1 MVVLGRLPDDPTPA
15 PYAIRQRVLATKR
28 LDPGRNTATTATCRT
43 SGRPLRLATAAE
55 LLGVS
60 EVADLAAETA
70 GRLKTLRL
78 EVAVVGEFKRGKS
91 SLINALI
98 GREVLP
104 VGVLPLTAVPT
115 VLEQGEDGLVVEFA
129 DGRQEHHPLRQVAR
143 FVTEEANPGNR
154 LGVARV
160 TARLHTPL
168 LDAGVRLVDTPG
180 VGSVHE
186 HNTRST
192 DAYLPSLDAAVLVTS
207 ADPPISRAE
216 RAFLQRVLGH
226 AVRLFVVLNKADY
239 LAAGDLDR
247 TVAFTGAVVRQ
258 VLPDWPGPV
267 YPLSARP
274 GAGNPDGLR
283 RFGDDLARFLHEER
297 AAVVTDSAR
306 RSAARGLGSLRLAL
320 DLERRAASLPAEEL
334 ATRRAQFAA
343 VVDRLASDAADDA
356 ALLGAAVRRGLEAL
370 DETLAPHR
378 AELARRAEQATI
390 QAAERHPDAGPGR
403 LLELLQA
410 ERPAMLEGLSGEL
423 VERAG
428 AAAVAAYRQ
437 ATAAVTKRA
446 ANRVQRLQAE
456 AASTFGVPLPDFVA
470 PDLDLG
476 IAKVSFSV
484 PRVTL
489 LAEQL
494 ASASWRLLGARAAR
508 ARAIARA
515 REQAAEE
522 AQMLLGRLRGAT
534 SEQLGEAARQL
545 GARLQRHQAALATGL
560 SAAIERG
567 GGLLAEAEDRRQRR
581 TLQLERAADLL
592 QEVAVGLQRQP
603 ATPGGQVNGRSLPAA
618 HDDASRRQP
627 A

>member
-216 RAFLQRVLGH
+216 RAFLQRVLGY

-247 TVAFTGAVVRQ
+247 TVAFTGAVV
-258 VLPDWPGPV
+258 P
-267 YPLSARP
+267 
-274 GAGNPDGLR
+274 
-283 RFGDDLARFLHEER
+283 
-297 AAVVTDSAR
+297 
-306 RSAARGLGSLRLAL
+306 
-320 DLERRAASLPAEEL
+320 
-334 ATRRAQFAA
+334 
-343 VVDRLASDAADDA
+343 
-356 ALLGAAVRRGLEAL
+356 
-370 DETLAPHR
+370 
-378 AELARRAEQATI
+378 
-390 QAAERHPDAGPGR
+390 
-403 LLELLQA
+403 
-410 ERPAMLEGLSGEL
+410 
-423 VERAG
+423 AG
-428 AAAVAAYRQ
+428 AA
-437 ATAAVTKRA
+437 
-446 ANRVQRLQAE
+446 RLARPRL
-456 AASTFGVPLPDFVA
+456 S
-470 PDLDLG
+470 
-476 IAKVSFSV
+476 SV
-484 PRVTL
+484 GPTR
-489 LAEQL
+489 
-494 ASASWRLLGARAAR
+494 
-508 ARAIARA
+508 
-515 REQAAEE
+515 
-522 AQMLLGRLRGAT
+522 
-534 SEQLGEAARQL
+534 
-545 GARLQRHQAALATGL
+545 
-560 SAAIERG
+560 
-567 GGLLAEAEDRRQRR
+567 
-581 TLQLERAADLL
+581 
-592 QEVAVGLQRQP
+592 
-603 ATPGGQVNGRSLPAA
+603 
-618 HDDASRRQP
+618 RRQP
-627 A
+627 RRPAEVR

>member
-545 GARLQRHQAALATGL
+545 GARLQRNQAALATGL

-592 QEVAVGLQRQP
+592 QEVTVGLQRQP
-603 ATPGGQVNGRSLPAA
+603 ATPGGQVNSRSRPAA

>member
-1 MVVLGRLPDDPTPA
+1 MQASVQAASTVDPA
-15 PYAIRQRVLATKR
+15 LARVLV
-28 LDPGRNTATTATCRT
+28 
-43 SGRPLRLATAAE
+43 RLAEAAE
-55 LLGVS
+55 LLGVT

-129 DGRQEHHPLRQVAR
+129 DGRQEQHPLRQVAR

-160 TARLHTPL
+160 TVRLHTPL

-247 TVAFTGAVVRQ
+247 TVAFTEAVVRQ

-274 GAGNPDGLR
+274 GVGNPDGLR
-283 RFGDDLARFLHEER
+283 RFGDELARFLHEER

-320 DLERRAASLPAEEL
+320 DLERRAANLPAEEL
-334 ATRRAQFAA
+334 ATRRAEFAA

-378 AELARRAEQATI
+378 AELVRRAEQATI

-437 ATAAVTKRA
+437 AAAAVTKRA
-446 ANRVQRLQAE
+446 ADRVQRLQAE

-508 ARAIARA
+508 ARVIARA
-515 REQAAEE
+515 CEQAAEE

-545 GARLQRHQAALATGL
+545 GARVQRHQAALATGL
-560 SAAIERG
+560 TAAIERG

-592 QEVAVGLQRQP
+592 QEVTVGLQRQP

-618 HDDASRRQP
+618 HDDASRRPP

>member
-1 MVVLGRLPDDPTPA
+1 MELAVTAFRLMAPALQVPSRDREVEMQASVQAATASTVDPA
-15 PYAIRQRVLATKR
+15 LARVLA
-28 LDPGRNTATTATCRT
+28 
-43 SGRPLRLATAAE
+43 RLAEAAE
-55 LLGVS
+55 LLGVA
-60 EVADLAAETA
+60 EVCDLAAEVA
-70 GRLKTLRL
+70 GRLQALRL

-91 SLINALI
+91 SLLNALV

-115 VLEQGEDGLVVEFA
+115 VLEQGEEALVVEYT
-129 DGRQEHHPLRQVAR
+129 DGRQEQHPLVHVAS

-160 TARLHTPL
+160 IARLHTPL

-207 ADPPISRAE
+207 ADPPISAAE
-216 RAFLQRVLGH
+216 RAFLERVLAH

-239 LAAGDLDR
+239 LPAGDLDR
-247 TVAFTGAVVRQ
+247 TVAFTERVVRQ

-274 GAGNPDGLR
+274 GVGDPEDVR
-283 RFGDDLARFLHEER
+283 RFAADLARFLRQER

-306 RSAARGLGSLRLAL
+306 RSAARGLGSLQLAL
-320 DLERRAASLPAEEL
+320 ELERRAASLPAEEL
-334 ATRRAQFAA
+334 ATRRARFAA
-343 VVDRLASDAADDA
+343 VVDRLTGDAADDA
-356 ALLGAAVRRGLEAL
+356 ALLGAAVRRGRGAL
-370 DETLAPHR
+370 GATQAPHP
-378 AELARRAEQATI
+378 AELARRAEQATL
-390 QAAERHPDAGPGR
+390 QVAERHPDAGPGR
-403 LLELLQA
+403 LLELLAA
-410 ERPAMLEGLSGEL
+410 ERPAMLEGLSREL

-437 ATAAVTKRA
+437 AAAAVAERA
-446 ANRVQRLQAE
+446 TDRVQRLQAE
-456 AASTFGVPLPDFVA
+456 AASSFGVPLPAFVA

-494 ASASWRLLGARAAR
+494 ASASWRLLGAQAAR
-508 ARAIARA
+508 ARATSRA

-534 SEQLGEAARQL
+534 SQQLGEAARQL
-545 GARLQRHQAALATGL
+545 GPACSATRPPWP
-560 SAAIERG
+560 SA
-567 GGLLAEAEDRRQRR
+567 
-581 TLQLERAADLL
+581 
-592 QEVAVGLQRQP
+592 
-603 ATPGGQVNGRSLPAA
+603 
-618 HDDASRRQP
+618 
-627 A
+627 

>member
-1 MVVLGRLPDDPTPA
+1 MELAVTAFRLMAPALQAPSRDREVEMGVDVQAASTVDPVLERT
-15 PYAIRQRVLATKR
+15 LATLAEAAR
-28 LDPGRNTATTATCRT
+28 LV
-43 SGRPLRLATAAE
+43 
-55 LLGVS
+55 GVA

-70 GRLKTLRL
+70 GRLKALRL

-91 SLINALI
+91 SLINALL

-115 VLEQGEDGLVVEFA
+115 VLEHGEEGLLVSYLDGHKE
-129 DGRQEHHPLRQVAR
+129 RHPLHQVTR
-143 FVTEEANPGNR
+143 FVSEEANPANA
-154 LGVARV
+154 LGVAQV

-180 VGSVHE
+180 VGSVFE

-207 ADPPISRAE
+207 ADPPISGAE
-216 RAFLQRVLGH
+216 RAFLERILAH

-247 TVAFTGAVVRQ
+247 TVAFTEAVVRE

-274 GAGNPDGLR
+274 EVGDPDGLR
-283 RFGDDLARFLHEER
+283 RFGADLARFLGEDR

-334 ATRRAQFAA
+334 ATRRARFAA
-343 VVDRLASDAADDA
+343 VIDRLAGDAADDA

-378 AELARRAEQATI
+378 AELARRAEQA
-390 QAAERHPDAGPGR
+390 AR
-403 LLELLQA
+403 
-410 ERPAMLEGLSGEL
+410 
-423 VERAG
+423 
-428 AAAVAAYRQ
+428 
-437 ATAAVTKRA
+437 
-446 ANRVQRLQAE
+446 RVQRLQAE
-456 AASTFGVPLPDFVA
+456 AASTFGVPLPAFVA

-476 IAKVSFSV
+476 IARVSFTT
-484 PRVTL
+484 PHVTL
-489 LAEQL
+489 LAQQL
-494 ASASWRLLGARAAR
+494 ASASWRLLGTRAAR
-508 ARAIARA
+508 ARAIGRA

-545 GARLQRHQAALATGL
+545 GARLQRHQAALATSL
-560 SAAIERG
+560 TAAVERG
-567 GGLLAEAEDRRQRR
+567 AGLLAEAEDHRQRR
-581 TLQLERAADLL
+581 TAQLDRAASLL
-592 QEVAVGLQRQP
+592 HQVTVGLHHEPPHPGAGADGQSSSAGRAHQRRTPQP
-603 ATPGGQVNGRSLPAA
+603 
-618 HDDASRRQP
+618 
-627 A
+627 

>member
-1 MVVLGRLPDDPTPA
+1 MELAVTAFRLMAPALQAPSRDPEVEMQADVHAATASTADPPLA
-15 PYAIRQRVLATKR
+15 RVLAK
-28 LDPGRNTATTATCRT
+28 
-43 SGRPLRLATAAE
+43 LAEAAE
-55 LLGVS
+55 LLGVA
-60 EVADLAAETA
+60 EAADLATETA
-70 GRLKTLRL
+70 GRLQALRL
-78 EVAVVGEFKRGKS
+78 EVAVVGAFKRGKS
-91 SLINALI
+91 SLINALV

-115 VLEQGEDGLVVEFA
+115 VLEQGEDGLVVEFS
-129 DGRQEHHPLRQVAR
+129 DGHQEQHRLDQLSR

-154 LGVARV
+154 LGVTRV

-207 ADPPISRAE
+207 ADPPISAAE
-216 RAFLQRVLGH
+216 RAFLERILAH

-247 TVAFTGAVVRQ
+247 TVAFTERVVRQ
-258 VLPDWPGPV
+258 VLPDWPGPL

-274 GAGNPDGLR
+274 GVGDPEGVR
-283 RFGDDLARFLHEER
+283 RFAADLTRFLREER

-306 RSAARGLGSLRLAL
+306 RSAARGLGSLQLAL
-320 DLERRAASLPAEEL
+320 ELERRAASLPAEEL
-334 ATRRAQFAA
+334 AIRRAQFAA
-343 VVDRLASDAADDA
+343 AVDRLAGDAADDA

-378 AELARRAEQATI
+378 AELARRAAQATL
-390 QAAERHPDAGPGR
+390 QGAERHPDAGPGR
-403 LLELLQA
+403 LLELLAA
-410 ERPAMLEGLSGEL
+410 ERPTMLERLSREL

-428 AAAVAAYRQ
+428 AAAVAAYRE
-437 ATAAVTKRA
+437 AAAAVAERA
-446 ANRVQRLQAE
+446 ADRVQRLQAE
-456 AASTFGVPLPDFVA
+456 AASSFGVPLPAFVA

-484 PRVTL
+484 PRVPL

-508 ARAIARA
+508 ARAVARA

-522 AQMLLGRLRGAT
+522 AQMLAGRLRGAT
-534 SEQLGEAARQL
+534 SQQLGEAARQL
-545 GARLQRHQAALATGL
+545 GARLQRHQTALAVSLT
-560 SAAIERG
+560 AAIERG
-567 GGLLAEAEDRRQRR
+567 SGLLAEAEDRRER
-581 TLQLERAADLL
+581 RAAELDRAAKLL
-592 QEVAVGLQRQP
+592 DSVAAWIQP
-603 ATPGGQVNGRSLPAA
+603 PPLTQPSQPSTPERVQ
-618 HDDASRRQP
+618 
-627 A
+627 

>member
-1 MVVLGRLPDDPTPA
+1 MQASVQAAGTVDPA
-15 PYAIRQRVLATKR
+15 LARVLA
-28 LDPGRNTATTATCRT
+28 
-43 SGRPLRLATAAE
+43 RLAEAAE
-55 LLGVS
+55 LLGVA
-60 EVADLAAETA
+60 EVRDLAAEVA
-70 GRLKTLRL
+70 GRLQALRL

-91 SLINALI
+91 SLLNALV

-115 VLEQGEDGLVVEFA
+115 VLEQGEEALVVEYT
-129 DGRQEHHPLRQVAR
+129 DGRQEQHPLPQLAN

-192 DAYLPSLDAAVLVTS
+192 DAYLPNLDAAVLVTS
-207 ADPPISRAE
+207 ADPPISAAE
-216 RAFLQRVLGH
+216 RAFLERVLAH

-247 TVAFTGAVVRQ
+247 TVAFTERVVRQ
-258 VLPDWPGPV
+258 VLPDWPGPL

-274 GAGNPDGLR
+274 GVGEPKGVR
-283 RFGDDLARFLHEER
+283 RFAADLTRFLRQER
-297 AAVVTDSAR
+297 AAVVTESAR
-306 RSAARGLGSLRLAL
+306 RSAAQGLGSMQLAL
-320 DLERRAASLPAEEL
+320 ELERRAASVPAEEL
-334 ATRRAQFAA
+334 ASRRAQFAA
-343 VVDRLASDAADDA
+343 AVDRLTDDAADDA
-356 ALLGAAVRRGLEAL
+356 ALLGAAVRGLEAL

-378 AELARRAEQATI
+378 AELARRAKQATF
-390 QAAERHPDAGPGR
+390 QVAERHPDASPGR
-403 LLELLQA
+403 LLELLAA
-410 ERPAMLEGLSGEL
+410 ERPAMLEGLSREL

-437 ATAAVTKRA
+437 AAAAVAKRA
-446 ANRVQRLQAE
+446 ADRVQRLQAE
-456 AASTFGVPLPDFVA
+456 AASTFGVPLPDFIA

-494 ASASWRLLGARAAR
+494 ASASWRLLGAQAAR
-508 ARAIARA
+508 ARAINRARA
-515 REQAAEE
+515 QATEE

-534 SEQLGEAARQL
+534 SQQLGEAARQL
-545 GARLQRHQAALATGL
+545 GARLQRHQAALAASLT
-560 SAAIERG
+560 AAIERG
-567 GGLLAEAEDRRQRR
+567 GGLLAEAQDHRQRR
-581 TLQLERAADLL
+581 TVQLERAADLL
-592 QEVAVGLQRQP
+592 QEVTSLQRQP
-603 ATPGGQVNGRSLPAA
+603 AAGSQVEGRSPPTAA
-618 HDDASRRQP
+618 DHASRRQP

>member
-1 MVVLGRLPDDPTPA
+1 MELAVTAFRLMAPALQAPSRDREVEMEVDVQPASTVDPLLERA
-15 PYAIRQRVLATKR
+15 LATLAEAAR
-28 LDPGRNTATTATCRT
+28 LVGMA
-43 SGRPLRLATAAE
+43 
-55 LLGVS
+55 

-70 GRLKTLRL
+70 GRLKVLRL

-115 VLEQGEDGLVVEFA
+115 VLERGEEGLLVSYL
-129 DGRQEHHPLRQVAR
+129 DGRQERHPLHQVTR
-143 FVTEEANPGNR
+143 FVSEEANPANA
-154 LGVARV
+154 LGVAQV

-180 VGSVHE
+180 VGSVFE
-186 HNTRST
+186 HNSRST

-207 ADPPISRAE
+207 ADPPISKAE
-216 RAFLQRVLGH
+216 RTFLERVLAH

-247 TVAFTGAVVRQ
+247 TVAFTEAVVRE

-267 YPLSARP
+267 FPLSARP
-274 GAGNPDGLR
+274 EVGDPDGLR
-283 RFGDDLARFLHEER
+283 RFGADLARFLREER

-306 RSAARGLGSLRLAL
+306 RSAARAIGSLRLAL

-334 ATRRAQFAA
+334 ATRRARFAA
-343 VVDRLASDAADDA
+343 VVDRLAGDAADDA

-370 DETLAPHR
+370 DGTLAPHR
-378 AELARRAEQATI
+378 VELARRAAQATL
-390 QAAERHPDAGPGR
+390 QAAERHQDAGPGR
-403 LLELLQA
+403 LLELLA
-410 ERPAMLEGLSGEL
+410 ADRPAMLEGLSREL

-437 ATAAVTKRA
+437 AAAAVAERA
-446 ANRVQRLQAE
+446 ARRVQRLQAE
-456 AASTFGVPLPDFVA
+456 AASTFRVPLPGFVA

-476 IAKVSFSV
+476 IARVSFTT
-484 PRVTL
+484 PHVTL

-508 ARAIARA
+508 ARAIGRA

-545 GARLQRHQAALATGL
+545 GARLQRHQAALATSL
-560 SAAIERG
+560 TAAVERG
-567 GGLLAEAEDRRQRR
+567 AGLLAEAEDHRQRR
-581 TLQLERAADLL
+581 TAQLDRAANLL
-592 QEVAVGLQRQP
+592 HQVTVGLHHEPPQP
-603 ATPGGQVNGRSLPAA
+603 GAGADGQSSSEGRA
-618 HDDASRRQP
+618 HERRPPQP
-627 A
+627 

>member
-1 MVVLGRLPDDPTPA
+1 MQPSVQAAGTVDPA
-15 PYAIRQRVLATKR
+15 LARVLA
-28 LDPGRNTATTATCRT
+28 
-43 SGRPLRLATAAE
+43 RLAEAAE
-55 LLGVS
+55 LLGVA
-60 EVADLAAETA
+60 EVRDLAAEVA
-70 GRLKTLRL
+70 GRLQALRL

-91 SLINALI
+91 SLLNALV

-115 VLEQGEDGLVVEFA
+115 VLEQGEEALVVEYT
-129 DGRQEHHPLRQVAR
+129 DGRQEQHPLRQVAS

-192 DAYLPSLDAAVLVTS
+192 DAYLPNLDAAVLVTS
-207 ADPPISRAE
+207 ADPPISAAE
-216 RAFLQRVLGH
+216 RAFLERVLAH

-239 LAAGDLDR
+239 LAAGDLER
-247 TVAFTGAVVRQ
+247 TVAFTERVVGE

-274 GAGNPDGLR
+274 RAGDPQRLR
-283 RFGDDLARFLHEER
+283 RFAADLTRFLREER
-297 AAVVTDSAR
+297 AAVATDSAR

-334 ATRRAQFAA
+334 ATRRARFAA
-343 VVDRLASDAADDA
+343 VIDRLASDAADDD

-378 AELARRAEQATI
+378 SELTRRAEQATLKV
-390 QAAERHPDAGPGR
+390 AERHPDVGPGR
-403 LLELLQA
+403 LLELLAA
-410 ERPAMLEGLSGEL
+410 ERPAMLEGLSREL

-437 ATAAVTKRA
+437 AATRVAERA
-446 ANRVQRLQAE
+446 ADRVQRLQAE
-456 AASTFGVPLPDFVA
+456 AASSFGVPLPDFVA

-494 ASASWRLLGARAAR
+494 ASASWRLLGAQSAR

-515 REQAAEE
+515 REQAVEE
-522 AQMLLGRLRGAT
+522 VQMLLGRLRGAT
-534 SEQLGEAARQL
+534 SQQLGEAARQL
-545 GARLQRHQAALATGL
+545 GVRLQRHQAALAASLT
-560 SAAIERG
+560 AAIERG
-567 GGLLAEAEDRRQRR
+567 GGLLAEAQDHRRRR
-581 TLQLERAADLL
+581 TVQLERAADLL
-592 QEVAVGLQRQP
+592 QEVTIGLQRQP
-603 ATPGGQVNGRSLPAA
+603 ATGGQVEGRSPPAA
-618 HDDASRRQP
+618 RDHASRRQP

>member
-1 MVVLGRLPDDPTPA
+1 VEVQADVQAATASTVDPA
-15 PYAIRQRVLATKR
+15 LARVLA
-28 LDPGRNTATTATCRT
+28 
-43 SGRPLRLATAAE
+43 RLAEAAE
-55 LLGVS
+55 LLGVA
-60 EVADLAAETA
+60 EVRDLAAEVT
-70 GRLKTLRL
+70 GRLQALRL

-91 SLINALI
+91 SLLNALV

-115 VLEQGEDGLVVEFA
+115 VIEQGEEALVVEYT
-129 DGRQEHHPLRQVAR
+129 DGRQEQHPLRQLAS

-154 LGVARV
+154 LGVIRV

-192 DAYLPSLDAAVLVTS
+192 DAYLPNLDAAVLVTS
-207 ADPPISRAE
+207 ADPPISAAE
-216 RAFLQRVLGH
+216 RAFLERVLAH
-226 AVRLFVVLNKADY
+226 AVRLFVALNKADY

-247 TVAFTGAVVRQ
+247 TVAFTERVVRQ
-258 VLPDWPGPV
+258 VLPDWPGPL
-267 YPLSARP
+267 YALSARP
-274 GAGNPDGLR
+274 GVGDPEGVR
-283 RFGDDLARFLHEER
+283 RFAADLTRFLRQER

-306 RSAARGLGSLRLAL
+306 RSAAQGLGSLQLAL
-320 DLERRAASLPAEEL
+320 ELERRAASLPAEEL
-334 ATRRAQFAA
+334 ATRRARFAA
-343 VVDRLASDAADDA
+343 AVDRLTDDAADDA

-378 AELARRAEQATI
+378 AELARRAEQATS
-390 QAAERHPDAGPGR
+390 QVAERHPEASPGR
-403 LLELLQA
+403 LLELLAA
-410 ERPAMLEGLSGEL
+410 ERPAMLEGLSREL

-437 ATAAVTKRA
+437 AATAVAERA
-446 ANRVQRLQAE
+446 ADRVQRLQAE
-456 AASTFGVPLPDFVA
+456 AASSFGVPLPDFVA

-494 ASASWRLLGARAAR
+494 ASASWRLLGGQAAR
-508 ARAIARA
+508 ARAIGRA

-522 AQMLLGRLRGAT
+522 VQMLLGRLRGAT
-534 SEQLGEAARQL
+534 SQQLGEAARQL
-545 GARLQRHQAALATGL
+545 GARLQRHQAALAASLT
-560 SAAIERG
+560 AALERG
-567 GGLLAEAEDRRQRR
+567 GGLLSEAEDRRRGR
-581 TLQLERAADLL
+581 TVQLERASDLL
-592 QEVAVGLQRQP
+592 QEVTVGLQRQS
-603 ATPGGQVNGRSLPAA
+603 AAGGQVDSRSPPTAA
-618 HDDASRRQP
+618 DHASRRQP

>member
-1 MVVLGRLPDDPTPA
+1 MELAVTAFRLMAPALQAPLPTREVEMQADVQAATASRVPPSLARVV
-15 PYAIRQRVLATKR
+15 VKLAE
-28 LDPGRNTATTATCRT
+28 
-43 SGRPLRLATAAE
+43 AAE
-55 LLGVS
+55 LLGVA

-70 GRLKTLRL
+70 GRLQALRL

-91 SLINALI
+91 SLINALV

-115 VLEQGEDGLVVEFA
+115 VLEQGEERLVVEYD
-129 DGRQEHHPLRQVAR
+129 DGRRERQRLERLAE
-143 FVTEEANPGNR
+143 FVTEDANPGNR

-180 VGSVHE
+180 VGSVFA

-192 DAYLPSLDAAVLVTS
+192 NAYLPSLDAAVLVTS
-207 ADPPISRAE
+207 ADPPISEAE
-216 RAFLQRVLGH
+216 RGFLQRVTEH

-239 LAAGDLDR
+239 LAAGDLER
-247 TVAFTGAVVRQ
+247 TVAFTEQVVRE
-258 VLPDWPGPV
+258 VLPNWPGPV

-274 GAGNPDGLR
+274 SVGDPAGLR
-283 RFGDDLARFLHEER
+283 RFATELGRFLREER

-306 RSAARGLGSLRLAL
+306 RSVARGLGSLRLAL

-343 VVDRLASDAADDA
+343 VADRLAGDAADDA
-356 ALLGAAVRRGLEAL
+356 ALLGAAMRRGLQAL
-370 DETLAPHR
+370 DDTIGPHR
-378 AELARRAEQATI
+378 AELARRAEQATL
-390 QAAERHPDAGPGR
+390 QAAERYPDAGPAR
-403 LLELLQA
+403 LLELLAA
-410 ERPAMLEGLSGEL
+410 ERPALLEGLSRGL

-428 AAAVAAYRQ
+428 SAAVAAYRQ
-437 ATAAVTKRA
+437 AAAGVAERA
-446 ANRVQRLQAE
+446 ADRVQRLQAE
-456 AASTFGVPLPDFVA
+456 AANGFGVPLADFVA

-476 IAKVSFSV
+476 VTRVSFSV

-515 REQAAEE
+515 REQTAEE
-522 AQMLLGRLRGAT
+522 VEMLLGRLRGAT
-534 SEQLGEAARQL
+534 SQQLGEAARQL
-545 GARLQRHQAALATGL
+545 GARLQRHQATLAASLT
-560 SAAIERG
+560 AAIDRG
-567 GGLLAEAEDRRQRR
+567 AGLLAEAEDRRQRR
-581 TLQLERAADLL
+581 TGQLERAADLL
-592 QEVAVGLQRQP
+592 QEVTIGLQCQP
-603 ATPGGQVNGRSLPAA
+603 AAPGGQADGRSGPAGR
-618 HDDASRRQP
+618 DDPAGRQP
-627 A
+627 G